1 MIKCAIFDADGTL
14 INSLHLWRQADEEYM
29 ASIGRRLDPEVYK
42 KFEKLTYR
50 QSVSYLKRHYGL
62 EQTEDE
68 ISDGVMA
75 IVAKKYD
82 TEVTQRDGIDEL
94 LERLLENGIKMAV
107 ATANDKKLVCRGLRS
122 TGLRRYFSF
131 VISCDETGAGKDD
144 AEIYVRAAEL
154 LGCKPEETL
163 VVEDDKNYIK
173 AARDAGFIA
182 IHVSE
187 MGRLGFG
194 K

>member
-68 ISDGVMA
+68 ISDGG
-75 IVAKKYD
+75 KGSTSFWKD
-82 TEVTQRDGIDEL
+82 FL
-94 LERLLENGIKMAV
+94 K
-107 ATANDKKLVCRGLRS
+107 TA
-122 TGLRRYFSF
+122 
-131 VISCDETGAGKDD
+131 
-144 AEIYVRAAEL
+144 
-154 LGCKPEETL
+154 
-163 VVEDDKNYIK
+163 
-173 AARDAGFIA
+173 
-182 IHVSE
+182 
-187 MGRLGFG
+187 
-194 K
+194 